1 MCCTDDHTDV
11 RLACLH
17 LLAELIGDELC
28 KGEPALKTSR
38 QKIVRAWIGGE
49 HKTVQSLALVM
60 DPGVKGVKT
69 HQGVEGDSIH
79 IKLVKP
85 CALVVFSCCINISS
99 LDVCNGYPVFRDQSQ
114 YPAENFKTTRAQRFE
129 KSDIGLVGA
138 TEIIGFLDD
147 LSTELLNGL
156 LGTC

>member
-38 QKIVRAWIGGE
+38 QKIVSAWIGGE
-49 HKTVQSLALVM
+49 HKTVQSLAHVM
-60 DPGVKGVKT
+60 EPGVQDVKT
-69 HQGVEGDSIH
+69 HQGVDGASIQ

-85 CALVVFSCCINISS
+85 CAHVVFSCCTDISA
-99 LDVCNGYPVFRDQSQ
+99 LAVCSGYPVL
-114 YPAENFKTTRAQRFE
+114 
-129 KSDIGLVGA
+129 SDHA
-138 TEIIGFLDD
+138 
-147 LSTELLNGL
+147 
-156 LGTC
+156 